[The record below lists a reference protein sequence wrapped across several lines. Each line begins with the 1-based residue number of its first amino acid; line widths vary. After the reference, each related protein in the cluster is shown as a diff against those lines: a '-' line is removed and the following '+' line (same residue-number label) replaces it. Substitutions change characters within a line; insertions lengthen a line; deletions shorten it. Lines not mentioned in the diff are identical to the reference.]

1 MPFTETSH
9 CIMKNAR
16 MRKVRFVGG
25 IENLWL
31 KWKRIRQV
39 QGTDCCAWPTTSK
52 HYETNRQKMP
62 LVSRHQRHALHAER

>member
-1 MPFTETSH
+1 
-9 CIMKNAR
+9 
-16 MRKVRFVGG
+16 VRFVGG